1 MTVSSTARLYPLP
14 FVRSIIDAMSY
25 AKLNVLHL
33 HLSDMGRFAW
43 ESKVYPELNVGY
55 LGDGRYWK
63 QDEIRKLISYARL
76 RGVRLIPGASMAAG
90 SSSNDPSIHPSIH
103 PSRSCTCG

>member
-1 MTVSSTARLYPLP
+1 MTVSSTARRLYPLP
-14 FVRSIIDAMSY
+14 FVRSIVDAMGY
-25 AKLNVLHL
+25 AKLNVLRL

-63 QDEIRKLISYARL
+63 QDEIRELISYARL
-76 RGVRLIPGASMAAG
+76 RGVRLIPGTSMAAG
-90 SSSNDPSIHPSIH
+90 SSSIDRSIH
-103 PSRSCTCG
+103 PSRSCTCS